1 MEPGVTRHAIETY
14 EPKPKKRRRG
24 VGLCLSGGGFRA
36 TLFHVGTLRRLNELD
51 ILSKLTTISAV
62 SGGSIAAAHL
72 AAAVPWPIDAPIDDY
87 EGKIAAP
94 LRRLTSRNLRTWPLL
109 TGVFTPLTTVDRMA
123 RVYERVLTPMKL
135 VDLPDAP
142 EFVFCAT
149 DMAYGVNWTFKKK
162 RMGDYQLGYVRTP
175 AEWPLARAVAAS
187 SCFPP
192 LFNPMPVHFEPE
204 EYKFGMAANDRKRE
218 ECIRNLR
225 LTDGGNYDNMGLEP
239 VWKRHE
245 IVLVSDGGATLDFEG
260 DSNLFNRVLRYSA
273 ITDSQARALRKRWL
287 ISSFIRE
294 ELQGAYWGIASA
306 VASYAQNAGAGYS
319 KELAGECIGEIRT
332 DLDAFSEAEA
342 KILEN
347 HGYLLADAAISRHLP
362 DFAGGPPAAA
372 PHPEWL
378 DEKRAR
384 AALRSSHR
392 RRMLG
397 RWRP

>member
-1 MEPGVTRHAIETY
+1 MNPTSTEHGLEAY

-24 VGLCLSGGGFRA
+24 IGLCLSGGGFRA
-36 TLFHVGTLRRLNELD
+36 ALFHVGALRRLNELGL
-51 ILSKLTTISAV
+51 LSELTTISAV
-62 SGGSIAAAHL
+62 SGGSIVAAHL
-72 AAAVPWPIDAPIDDY
+72 ASAARWPLQERIEDF
-87 EGKIAAP
+87 ESVVAAP
-94 LRRLTSRNLRTWPLL
+94 LRRLTAKNLRTWPLL
-109 TGVFTPLTTVDRMA
+109 TGILTPATTVERMA
-123 RVYERVLTPMKL
+123 KVYEKELTPMRL
-135 VDLPDAP
+135 LDLPESP

-149 DMAYGVNWTFKKK
+149 DMAFGVNWTFKKR
-162 RMGDYQLGYVRTP
+162 RMGDYQIGYVRTP

-192 LFNPMPVHFEPE
+192 MFKPMPIRFAPD
-204 EYKFGMAANDRKRE
+204 EYKFGMATDERKRE

-245 IVLVSDGGATLDFEG
+245 IVLVSDGGATFDFEG
-260 DSNLFNRVLRYSA
+260 DSNLFDRVLRYSA

-294 ELQGAYWGIASA
+294 DLAGAYWGIAGA
-306 VASYAQNAGAGYS
+306 VESYGRPQGPGYS
-319 KELAGECIGEIRT
+319 KELARDVIAEIRT

-347 HGYLLADAAISRHLP
+347 HGYLLADAAIRRHMP
-362 DFAGGPPAAA
+362 RFAAEAAAEA

-378 DEKRAR
+378 DKERVR
-384 AALRSSHR
+384 AALKSSHR
-392 RRMLG
+392 RRMAG
-397 RWRP
+397 RW